1 MSQSLAVQRA
11 AHSSSVTRVR
21 EVLDSFASRDHSGEI
36 LTAIRH
42 FPAREAQCADFPS
55 WVNSDL
61 VAAYNAKGIRR
72 PYTHQAA
79 AAESVH
85 SGKNVV
91 IVTPTAS
98 GKTLCYN
105 LPVLNEILEN
115 PDTRALYL
123 FPTKALAQDQL
134 AELYDLNQRL
144 DDRFGVFTYDG
155 DTPADAR
162 RAIREKGHIVLT
174 NPDMLH
180 TGILPHHTRWTR
192 LFENLRYIVI
202 DELHTYRGV
211 FGSHLCNV
219 LRRLR
224 RIAKFYGR
232 DPQFICCSATIANPG
247 ELASRLLESEVEVLS
262 ANGAPSSEKTFV
274 FYNPPVVNRALGIRR
289 SYINESSRVAQEFL
303 KRDLQTLVFAN
314 SRLHTEILLT
324 YLKQANPQPPGK
336 PETIRGYRGGY
347 LPSERRE
354 IERGLREGKIRGV
367 VSTSAL
373 ELGIDV
379 GSLDTTVMAGYPGS
393 IAATWQRAGRAGRR
407 SGSSCAVLVA
417 SSAPLDQFIIRNPD
431 YFFGNTPEHAYIQPD
446 NLEILINHLKCA
458 AFELPISPSDKFG
471 EADLPDLCARLAEAG
486 YLHLAGDHFHWT
498 QEAYPADTISL
509 RSVSSDNFIII
520 DITGQPDVIGEVDFP
535 SALVFVHEKA
545 IYIHGGQQFHVEH
558 LDFKERKAY
567 VKRVDVDY
575 YTDAIRH
582 TQVRVLEIAAAAQNL
597 SPLVV
602 AQHAA
607 PHSAV
612 GVRHAPPLPAITPN
626 DPFATPLNCHP
637 ERSEGSAVSSLAT
650 HHSFTSRETEGPL
663 ATSSF
668 SHGDVLVRSQVVGF
682 KKIKFFTNENIGD
695 GKLELPENEMHT
707 TAYWITLERPLLDS
721 LPFTVSERQSGMFG
735 LLHALESVATLLLM
749 CDARDLGTA
758 IGERPPSPDES
769 DAPSTAPESSLV
781 VTQHA
786 APHLGTIDNF
796 ASSSVGARLAPPAS
810 TCAPHDPPSLSSSLT
825 SLTSST
831 NEFFEPN
838 LYLYDAYP
846 SGIGFSEPL
855 FRAHE
860 ILVHKTRELISAC
873 PCEQGCPS
881 CVGPS
886 GDLAPRAKEAA
897 LAILDRL
904 CF

>member
-1 MSQSLAVQRA
+1 MSESLAVRRA
-11 AHSSSVTRVR
+11 ETSTAITRVH
-21 EVLDSFASRDHSGEI
+21 EVLDAFAARDHNGEM

-42 FPAREAQCADFPS
+42 FPAREAQWADFPA
-55 WVNSDL
+55 WVNADL
-61 VAAYNAKGIRR
+61 AAAYAAKGIRR
-72 PYTHQAA
+72 LYTHQAA
-79 AAESVH
+79 AAEAVH
-85 SGKNVV
+85 AGKNVV

-105 LPVLNEILEN
+105 LPVLNEVLEN
-115 PDTRALYL
+115 SDTRALYL

-134 AELYDLNQRL
+134 AELHDLNQRL
-144 DDRFGVFTYDG
+144 ENRFGVFTYDG

-162 RAIREKGHIVLT
+162 RSIREKGHIVLT

-192 LFENLRYIVI
+192 LFENLRYIVL

-224 RIAKFYGR
+224 RIARFYGR

-247 ELASRLLESEVEVLS
+247 ELASRLLETEVEVLNS
-262 ANGAPSSEKTFV
+262 NGAPAAEKTFV

-303 KRDLQTLVFAN
+303 KRDLQTIIFAN

-324 YLKQANPQPPGK
+324 YLQQANPQLPGK
-336 PETIRGYRGGY
+336 PGTIRGYRGGY

-354 IERGLREGKIRGV
+354 IERGLRDGKIRGV

-379 GSLDTTVMAGYPGS
+379 GSLDTVVMAGYPGT
-393 IAATWQRAGRAGRR
+393 IAATWQRAGRVGRR

-417 SSAPLDQFIIRNPD
+417 SSSPLDQFIVRHPD

-446 NLEILINHLKCA
+446 NLEILVNHLKCA
-458 AFELPISPSDKFG
+458 AFELPIALGDKFG
-471 EADLPDLCARLAEAG
+471 DVDLPDLCARLAEAG
-486 YLHLAGDHFHWT
+486 FLHLAGENYHWT

-509 RSVSSDNFIII
+509 RSVTSDNFVII
-520 DITGQPDVIGEVDFP
+520 DVTGAPTVIGEVDFP
-535 SALVFVHEKA
+535 SALVFLHEKA
-545 IYIHGGQQFHVEH
+545 IYIHGGQQHHVEH
-558 LDFKERKAY
+558 LDFTERRAY

-575 YTDAIRH
+575 YTDAVRY
-582 TQVRVLEIAAAAQNL
+582 TQVRVLEIAATTQ
-597 SPLVV
+597 SST
-602 AQHAA
+602 
-607 PHSAV
+607 HS
-612 GVRHAPPLPAITPN
+612 H
-626 DPFATPLNCHP
+626 
-637 ERSEGSAVSSLAT
+637 
-650 HHSFTSRETEGPL
+650 
-663 ATSSF
+663 

-695 GKLELPENEMHT
+695 GKLDLPENEMHT
-707 TAYWITLERPLLDS
+707 TSYWITLERSLLES
-721 LPFTVSERQSGMFG
+721 LPFSISDRQSGMFG

-749 CDARDLGTA
+749 CDRRDLGTA
-758 IGERPPSPDES
+758 IGERPPAAGSDSSDVVAQHPDMVG
-769 DAPSTAPESSLV
+769 TG
-781 VTQHA
+781 A
-786 APHLGTIDNF
+786 APLHGPIDNF
-796 ASSSVGARLAPPAS
+796 TPSRIEDVISSNPK
-810 TCAPHDPPSLSSSLT
+810 
-825 SLTSST
+825 
-831 NEFFEPN
+831 EFFEPN

-846 SGIGFSEPL
+846 GGIGFSEPL
-855 FRAHE
+855 FRTYAL
-860 ILVHKTRELISAC
+860 LVQKTRELIAAC

-881 CVGPS
+881 CVGPA
-886 GDLAPRAKEAA
+886 GDLALRAKEAA

-904 CF
+904 CA